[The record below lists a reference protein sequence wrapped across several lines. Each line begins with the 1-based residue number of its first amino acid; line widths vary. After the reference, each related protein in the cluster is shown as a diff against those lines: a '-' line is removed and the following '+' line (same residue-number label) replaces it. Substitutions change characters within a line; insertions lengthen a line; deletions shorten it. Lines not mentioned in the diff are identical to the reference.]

1 MKTTFL
7 NSGSIREQV
16 PLRTLLNHLGHKPAK
31 INGVEQLYFNVLK
44 GTESKSTFIVNDQ
57 LNIWYDRLTKKSG
70 DVIDF
75 GLAYWPELNS
85 DQVTEKIGQIF
96 QISNQPAKVPT
107 TNKAKRKRLAVKIP
121 FYHIEEIKPVG
132 CNIDITAYLQSQGL
146 WEISIG
152 HLKEV
157 YYYVVD
163 EKRRRKEFFAAGWQN
178 ENGGWE
184 VRGKNFSGCLGH
196 KGMTF
201 IPGCKNSLILFE
213 DYLGY
218 LNWKYANKMPG
229 PSILIL
235 NYPEFLEAAKKRIVK
250 FNEVAVFLANHHL
263 KEEPLSALEGINPQ
277 KNIVSP

>member
-1 MKTTFL
+1 M
-7 NSGSIREQV
+7 
-16 PLRTLLNHLGHKPAK
+16 LLDHLGHKPAK
-31 INGVEQLYFNVLK
+31 IKGDEHLYFNVLK

-70 DVIDF
+70 NVIDF
-75 GLAYWPELNS
+75 GLAYWPDLNS
-85 DQVTEKIGQIF
+85 DQVTEKISQIF
-96 QISNQPAKVPT
+96 QISKQSAEIQT
-107 TNKAKRKRLAVKIP
+107 ANKGKRKRLAVKIP

-132 CNIDITAYLQSQGL
+132 CNIEITAFLQSQGL

-157 YYYVVD
+157 YYYFVD
-163 EKRRRKEFFAAGWQN
+163 EKRRRKEFYAAGWQN

-201 IPGCKNSLILFE
+201 IPGNKNSLILFE
-213 DYLGY
+213 NYLDYLS
-218 LNWKYANKMPG
+218 WKYANKLPG

-235 NYPEFLEAAKKRIVK
+235 NSPEFLDAAQKRASK
-250 FNEVAVFLANHHL
+250 FREVAAFFGKQYLNAEFL
-263 KEEPLSALEGINPQ
+263 SVIEGINPR
-277 KNIVSP
+277 KVIVSS

>member
-7 NSGSIREQV
+7 NAGSIREQV
-16 PLRTLLNHLGHKPAK
+16 PLCALLNHLGHKPAK
-31 INGVEQLYFNVLK
+31 INGDEHLYFNVLK
-44 GTESKSTFIVNDQ
+44 SAESKSIFLVNDQ

-70 DVIDF
+70 NVIDF
-75 GLAYWPELNS
+75 GIAYWPDLNP
-85 DQVTEKIGQIF
+85 DQVTEKISKIL
-96 QISNQPAKVPT
+96 QISKQPAEIQT
-107 TNKAKRKRLAVKIP
+107 ANNGKRKRLPVKIP

-132 CNIDITAYLQSQGL
+132 CNIEITTYLQSQGL

-201 IPGCKNSLILFE
+201 IPGSENILILFE

-218 LNWKYANKMPG
+218 LSWKYANKLRG

-235 NYPEFLEAAKKRIVK
+235 NYPEFLEAAKKRIAK
-250 FNEVAVFLANHHL
+250 FHEVAVFFGKQHL
-263 KEEPLSALEGINPQ
+263 NAELLSAIEGINPR
-277 KNIVSP
+277 KIIVLQ

>member
-1 MKTTFL
+1 MKKNFL
-7 NSGSIREQV
+7 NAGSIKEQV
-16 PLRTLLNHLGHKPAK
+16 PICTLLKHLGYKPAK
-31 INGVEQLYFNVLK
+31 INGVEHHYINVLK
-44 GTESKSTFIVNDQ
+44 SAEIKSAFVVNEQ
-57 LNIWYDRLTKKSG
+57 LNIWYDRLTKRSG
-70 DVIDF
+70 NIIDF
-75 GLAYWPELNS
+75 GIAYWPDLNS
-85 DQVTEKIGQIF
+85 EQVIEKISQFF
-96 QISNQPAKVPT
+96 QISKRPT
-107 TNKAKRKRLAVKIP
+107 GIQKTNGQRKRLAVKIP

-132 CNIDITAYLQSQGL
+132 CNVEITAYLQSQGL

-201 IPGCKNSLILFE
+201 IPGNESSLILFE
-213 DYLGY
+213 DYIDY
-218 LNWKYANKMPG
+218 LSWKFANKLLG

-235 NYPEFLEAAKKRIVK
+235 NSPEFVEAAKKRASK
-250 FNEVAVFLANHHL
+250 FHEVAVFFGKQHL
-263 KEEPLSALEGINPQ
+263 NAEVLSAIQGINPP
-277 KNIVSP
+277 KIINSP

>member
-7 NSGSIREQV
+7 NAGSTREQV
-16 PLRTLLNHLGHKPAK
+16 PLCALLNHLGHKPAK
-31 INGVEQLYFNVLK
+31 INGNEHHYFNVLK
-44 GTESKSTFIVNDQ
+44 NAETKSTFVVNDQ

-70 DVIDF
+70 NVIDF
-75 GLAYWPELNS
+75 GVAYWPDLNS
-85 DQVTEKIGQIF
+85 EQVTEKISQIF
-96 QISNQPAKVPT
+96 QISKQPTKIQT
-107 TNKAKRKRLAVKIP
+107 TNGRRKRLAVKIP

-132 CNIDITAYLQSQGL
+132 CNIEITAFLQSQGL

-157 YYYVVD
+157 YYHVVD
-163 EKRRRKEFFAAGWQN
+163 EKRRRKDFFAAGWQN

-201 IPGCKNSLILFE
+201 IPGNESSLILFE
-213 DYLGY
+213 NYIDYLS
-218 LNWKYANKMPG
+218 WKYANKLPG

-235 NYPEFLEAAKKRIVK
+235 NSPEFLEAAKKRASK
-250 FNEVAVFLANHHL
+250 FHEVAVFFGKQHL
-263 KEEPLSALEGINPQ
+263 NTEVLSAIKSINAP
-277 KNIVSP
+277 KIIVSP

>member
-1 MKTTFL
+1 MNTTFL
-7 NSGSIREQV
+7 NAGSIREQV
-16 PLRTLLNHLGHKPAK
+16 PLCALLNHLGHKPAK
-31 INGVEQLYFNVLK
+31 INGVEHHYFNVLK
-44 GTESKSTFIVNDQ
+44 SAESKSTFVVNDQ

-70 DVIDF
+70 NVIDF
-75 GLAYWPELNS
+75 GIAYWPDLNS
-85 DQVTEKIGQIF
+85 DQVTEKISQIF
-96 QISNQPAKVPT
+96 QISKQPTEIQT
-107 TNKAKRKRLAVKIP
+107 TNGRRKRLAVKIP

-132 CNIDITAYLQSQGL
+132 CNIEITAYLQSQGL

-201 IPGCKNSLILFE
+201 VPGSENSLILFE

-218 LNWKYANKMPG
+218 LSWKYANKLPG

-235 NYPEFLEAAKKRIVK
+235 NSSEFLEAAKKRIAK
-250 FNEVAVFLANHHL
+250 FHEVAVFFGKQHL
-263 KEEPLSALEGINPQ
+263 NAELLSAIEGINPP
-277 KNIVSP
+277 KIIVSP